1 MYIYASADDQRLAA
15 RGRFA
20 NAPVH
25 SVSLATDVAKT
36 NKKDLVQLEP
46 DRH

>member
-1 MYIYASADDQRLAA
+1 MYIYASADDQRLAVS
-15 RGRFA
+15 GRFA

-25 SVSLATDVAKT
+25 SVSLAADVAKT
-36 NKKDLVQLEP
+36 SKGDLVQLEP